1 MSWWLPALKAL
12 LPHVGTIVDAAKP
25 VFTRKPPPAAA
36 ASASEAESIA
46 LLQQQVA
53 ELQAAAAQNATNVR
67 ELATQ
72 LQSTVS
78 AIEKAAAAADASLR
92 RVTAFAV
99 AALVLSALA
108 LFAAGVVV
116 LLVRP

>member
-25 VFTRKPPPAAA
+25 VFTRKPPPAA

-78 AIEKAAAAADASLR
+78 AIEKAAVAADANLR
-92 RVTAFAV
+92 RAMVFSV
-99 AALVLSALA
+99 GALVIATLALA
-108 LFAAGVVV
+108 AAGVI
-116 LLVRP
+116 LILVRP

>member
-36 ASASEAESIA
+36 SASEADSIA

-92 RVTAFAV
+92 RVTALAV

>member
-36 ASASEAESIA
+36 SGSEADQIA

-78 AIEKAAAAADASLR
+78 AIEKAAAAADASMR